1 MTILVITDNHLFSL
15 ALRAIIKN
23 QYPDGTIVET
33 DRLRSAIGL
42 SQASKVD
49 AIFLDISAVDAKNT
63 DLINDFKKENPQ
75 AAVLVNLGDQTE
87 FMYKFIRAGVTALF
101 SNKSLPEEI
110 NEGLR
115 HAESHTKYISSD
127 IQQQLLFH
135 IIEKPF
141 NRTLTKREEFMADL
155 LLANKSHQEV
165 AAIAGTSPK
174 SVGYYK
180 RRIFQ
185 KLEVGNLIDLAVK
198 LNKVLINKKS
208 NG

>member
-1 MTILVITDNHLFSL
+1 MTILIVTDNHLFSL
-15 ALRAIIKN
+15 ALRAVIKN
-23 QYPDGTIVET
+23 QYPAGSIVET
-33 DRLRSAIGL
+33 DRLRNAVEL
-42 SQASKVD
+42 SQMSQIRAM
-49 AIFLDISAVDAKNT
+49 ILDIGAADAKNT
-63 DLINDFKKENPQ
+63 DLIEDFKKANPQ
-75 AAVLVNLGDQTE
+75 AAILVNLGDQTQ

-135 IIEKPF
+135 IIEKPI
-141 NRTLTKREEFMADL
+141 NRTLTKLEEFMADL
-155 LLANKSHQEV
+155 LVTNKSHQDV
-165 AAIAGTSPK
+165 AVIAGTSSK

-185 KLEVGNLIDLAVK
+185 KLEVGNLLDLAVK

-208 NG
+208 NN